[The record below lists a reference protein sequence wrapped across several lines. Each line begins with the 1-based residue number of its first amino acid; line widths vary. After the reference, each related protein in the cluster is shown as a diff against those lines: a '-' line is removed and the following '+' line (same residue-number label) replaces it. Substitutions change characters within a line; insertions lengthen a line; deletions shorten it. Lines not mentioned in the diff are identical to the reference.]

1 METSTGQGILMRKW
15 PVIGVLLLVG
25 GGAVYY
31 YYGTTGSLPFMA
43 KSAAPRPPAVRV
55 PVSAA
60 EVQRMDVPVY
70 LNGIGTVQAFNSVV
84 VKSRVDGQIV
94 KINFSEGKE
103 VHAGDV
109 LVEID
114 PRPFEATFEQTK
126 ANKLKDEAQLANA
139 RLDLARVGQLT
150 AAGHGSKQQLDTAQA
165 LVSQLEATVKA
176 DEAMIDM
183 AQTQLGYSRIKSPI
197 DGRTGTRLVDAGN
210 IVRATDNGG
219 VVSIN
224 QLHPIFVN
232 FSLPADSL
240 PPIRARLKEGEI
252 TVTAQDANGSD
263 LASGKLA
270 VIDNQINTA
279 TGTITYKA
287 TFDNDGEVLWPGQFV
302 NVRVELDVRR
312 NVVAVPVTAVQQGPD
327 GTFAFVVGQDRKVL
341 KRVIKVGEV
350 TKTTAII
357 DDGIQTGDLVVT
369 EGQYRIQAGTTVD
382 VQGNPT
388 ASRTLAP

>member
-252 TVTAQDANGSD
+252 KITAQDANGSD
-263 LASGKLA
+263 LANGTLS

-279 TGTITYKA
+279 TGTITFKA
-287 TFDNDGEVLWPGQFV
+287 TFANDDEVLWPGQFV
-302 NVRVELDVRR
+302 NVRVELEVRH

-350 TKTTAII
+350 NKTTAII

-382 VQGNPT
+382 VLGNPT

>member
-1 METSTGQGILMRKW
+1 MRKW
-15 PVIGVLLLVG
+15 PVIGVLLLG
-25 GGAVYY
+25 GGLAAYY
-31 YYGTTGSLPFMA
+31 YTAGSLPFMT

-70 LNGIGTVQAFNSVV
+70 LIGIGTVQAFNSVV

-114 PRPFEATFEQTK
+114 SRPFEATFEQTK

-139 RLDLARVGQLT
+139 RLDLARAGQLG

-183 AQTQLGYSRIKSPI
+183 AQTQLSYSRIKSPI
-197 DGRTGTRLVDAGN
+197 DGRAGTRLVDAGN

>member
-1 METSTGQGILMRKW
+1 MRKW
-15 PVIGVLLLVG
+15 PVIGILLLG
-25 GGAVYY
+25 GGLAA
-31 YYGTTGSLPFMA
+31 YYGTAGSLSFMA

-55 PVSAA
+55 PVVAA
-60 EVQRMDVPVY
+60 EVQRLDVPVY
-70 LNGIGTVQAFNSVV
+70 LDGIGTVQAFNSVL
-84 VKSRVDGQIV
+84 VKSRVDGQIM

-103 VHAGDV
+103 VHVGDV

-114 PRPFEATFEQTK
+114 PRPFQAALEQAQ

-139 RLDLARVGQLT
+139 RLDLGRANQLG
-150 AAGHGSKQQLDTAQA
+150 ANGYSSKQQVDTAQA
-165 LVSQLEATVKA
+165 LVNQLNASVKA
-176 DEAMIDM
+176 DQAQIDM
-183 AQTQLGYSRIKSPI
+183 AQTQLGYSHITSPI
-197 DGRTGTRLVDAGN
+197 DGRTGTRLVDIGN

-240 PPIRARLKEGEI
+240 PLIRARLKEGDI
-252 TVTAQDANGSD
+252 KVIAQDANGND
-263 LASGKLA
+263 LASGTLS
-270 VIDNQINTA
+270 VIDNQISTA

-287 TFDNDGEVLWPGQFV
+287 VFNNEGEVLWPGQFV

-312 NVVAVPVTAVQQGPD
+312 NVVAVPLTAVQQGPD
-327 GTFAFVVGQDRKVL
+327 GAFAFVVGQDRKVL

-350 TKTTAII
+350 NKTTAII

-382 VQGNPT
+382 VLGNPT
-388 ASRTLAP
+388 GPRTLAP

>member
-1 METSTGQGILMRKW
+1 MRKW
-15 PVIGVLLLVG
+15 PVIGVLLLG
-25 GGAVYY
+25 GGVAVYS
-31 YYGTTGSLPFMA
+31 GTTGSLPFMT

-70 LNGIGTVQAFNSVV
+70 LIGIGTVQAFNSVV

-109 LVEID
+109 LLEID
-114 PRPFEATFEQTK
+114 PRPFEATLKQTK

-139 RLDLARVGQLT
+139 RLDLARASQLT
-150 AAGHGSKQQLDTAQA
+150 AAGHASKQQLDTAQA

-183 AQTQLGYSRIKSPI
+183 AQTQLSYSRIESPI
-197 DGRTGTRLVDAGN
+197 DGRAGTRLVDAGN
-210 IVRATDNGG
+210 IVHATDNGG

-252 TVTAQDANGSD
+252 KVTAQDANGSD
-263 LASGKLA
+263 LANGTLS

-279 TGTITYKA
+279 TGTITLKA
-287 TFDNDGEVLWPGQFV
+287 TFANDKEVLWPGQFV
-302 NVRVELDVRR
+302 NVRVELEVAN
-312 NVVAVPVTAVQQGPD
+312 NVVAVPVTAVQQGPN
-327 GTFAFVVGQDRKVL
+327 GPFAFVVGQDRRVQ
-341 KRVIKVGEV
+341 KRVIKVGDV

-357 DDGIQTGDLVVT
+357 DDGLQPGDLVVT
-369 EGQYRIQAGTTVD
+369 EGQYRIQAGTAVD
-382 VQGNPT
+382 VLGNPT
-388 ASRTLAP
+388 TPRAPAP

>member
-1 METSTGQGILMRKW
+1 MT
-15 PVIGVLLLVG
+15 
-25 GGAVYY
+25 
-31 YYGTTGSLPFMA
+31 

-60 EVQRMDVPVY
+60 EVQRTDVPVY

-94 KINFSEGKE
+94 KINFSEGKD

-197 DGRTGTRLVDAGN
+197 DGRAGTRLIDAGN

-252 TVTAQDANGSD
+252 KVTAQDANGSD
-263 LASGKLA
+263 LATGKLA

-279 TGTITYKA
+279 TGTITFKA
-287 TFDNDGEVLWPGQFV
+287 TFDNDEEALWPGQFV
-302 NVRVELDVRR
+302 NVRVELDVRH

-327 GTFAFVVGQDRKVL
+327 GPFAFLVGQDRRVL
-341 KRVIKVGEV
+341 KRALKLGEV
-350 TKTTAII
+350 TRTTAII
-357 DDGIQTGDLVVT
+357 SDGIQPGDLVVT
-369 EGQYRIQAGTTVD
+369 EGQYRIQAGTAVD
-382 VQGNPT
+382 VQANPA
-388 ASRTLAP
+388 ASPPLAP

>member
-1 METSTGQGILMRKW
+1 MRKW
-15 PVIGVLLLVG
+15 PVIGVLLLG
-25 GGAVYY
+25 GGVAVYS
-31 YYGTTGSLPFMA
+31 GTTGSLPFMT

-60 EVQRMDVPVY
+60 EVPRMDVPVY
-70 LNGIGTVQAFNSVV
+70 LFGIGTVQAFNSVV

-109 LVEID
+109 LLEID
-114 PRPFEATFEQTK
+114 PRPFEATLKQTK

-139 RLDLARVGQLT
+139 RLDLARASQLT

-165 LVSQLEATVKA
+165 LVSQLEATLKA

-183 AQTQLGYSRIKSPI
+183 AQTQLSYSRIESPI
-197 DGRTGTRLVDAGN
+197 DGRAGTRLVDAGN

-252 TVTAQDANGSD
+252 KVTAQDANGSD
-263 LASGKLA
+263 LANGTLS

-279 TGTITYKA
+279 TGTITFKA
-287 TFDNDGEVLWPGQFV
+287 TFANDNEVLWPGQFV
-302 NVRVELDVRR
+302 NVRVELEVAN
-312 NVVAVPVTAVQQGPD
+312 NVVAVPVTAVQQGPN
-327 GTFAFVVGQDRKVL
+327 GPFAFVVGQDRRVQ
-341 KRVIKVGEV
+341 KRVIKVGDV

-357 DDGIQTGDLVVT
+357 DDGLQPGDLVVT
-369 EGQYRIQAGTTVD
+369 EGQYRIQAGTAVD
-382 VQGNPT
+382 VLGN
-388 ASRTLAP
+388 RTTPPAPAP

>member
-1 METSTGQGILMRKW
+1 MRKW
-15 PVIGVLLLVG
+15 PVIGVLLLG
-25 GGAVYY
+25 GGVAVYS
-31 YYGTTGSLPFMA
+31 GTTGSLPFMA

-94 KINFSEGKE
+94 KINFSEGKD

-114 PRPFEATFEQTK
+114 PRPFEASLEQAK
-126 ANKLKDEAQLANA
+126 ANKLKDEAQLTNA
-139 RLDLARVGQLT
+139 RLDLARTGQLT

-165 LVSQLEATVKA
+165 LVSQIEAIVKA
-176 DEAMIDM
+176 DEAMNDM
-183 AQTQLGYSRIKSPI
+183 AQTQLSYSRIKSPI
-197 DGRTGTRLVDAGN
+197 DGRAGTRLVDAGN

-252 TVTAQDANGSD
+252 KVTAQDANGSD
-263 LASGKLA
+263 LANGTLF

-279 TGTITYKA
+279 TGTITFKA

-350 TKTTAII
+350 NKTTAII

-382 VQGNPT
+382 VLGNPT

>member
-1 METSTGQGILMRKW
+1 MPKW
-15 PVIGVLLLVG
+15 PVIGILLLG
-25 GGAVYY
+25 GGVAVYF
-31 YYGTTGSLPFMA
+31 GTTGSLPLMT

-70 LNGIGTVQAFNSVV
+70 LFGIGTVQAFNSVV

-109 LVEID
+109 LLEID
-114 PRPFEATFEQTK
+114 PRPFEAALEQTK

-139 RLDLARVGQLT
+139 RLDLARATQLT
-150 AAGHGSKQQLDTAQA
+150 AAGHASKQQLDTAQA
-165 LVSQLEATVKA
+165 LVSQLEASLKA

-183 AQTQLGYSRIKSPI
+183 AQTQLSYSRIASPI
-197 DGRTGTRLVDAGN
+197 DGRAGTRLVDAGN

-224 QLHPIFVN
+224 QLHPIFVT
-232 FSLPADSL
+232 FSLPSDSL
-240 PPIRARLKEGEI
+240 PPIRARLTEAEI
-252 TVTAQDANGSD
+252 KVTAQDANGSD
-263 LASGKLA
+263 LANGTLS

-279 TGTITYKA
+279 TSTITFKA
-287 TFDNDGEVLWPGQFV
+287 TFANDKEVLWPGQFV
-302 NVRVELDVRR
+302 NVRVELEVAN
-312 NVVAVPVTAVQQGPD
+312 NVVAVPVTAVQQGANGP
-327 GTFAFVVGQDRKVL
+327 FAFVVGQDRRVQ
-341 KRVIKVGEV
+341 KRVIKVGDV

-357 DDGIQTGDLVVT
+357 DDGLQPGDLVVT
-369 EGQYRIQAGTTVD
+369 EGQYRIQAGTAVD
-382 VQGNPT
+382 VLGNPT
-388 ASRTLAP
+388 TPPAPAP

>member
-1 METSTGQGILMRKW
+1 MRKW
-15 PVIGVLLLVG
+15 PVIGVLLLG
-25 GGAVYY
+25 GGLAAYY
-31 YYGTTGSLPFMA
+31 YYTNGSLPFMA
-43 KSAAPRPPAVRV
+43 KAAAPRPPAVRV

-114 PRPFEATFEQTK
+114 PRPFQAALEQAQ
-126 ANKLKDEAQLANA
+126 ANKLKDEAQLGNA
-139 RLDLARVGQLT
+139 RLDLRRTNQL
-150 AAGHGSKQQLDTAQA
+150 GVNGYSSRQQVDTAQA
-165 LVSQLEATVKA
+165 LVNQLEASVKA
-176 DEAMIDM
+176 DQAAIDM
-183 AQTQLGYSRIKSPI
+183 AQTQLGYSRITSPF
-197 DGRTGTRLVDAGN
+197 DGRTGTRLVDIGN
-210 IVRATDNGG
+210 IVRATDSGG

-224 QLHPIFVN
+224 QLQPIYVN

-240 PPIRARLKEGEI
+240 PLIRARLKEGDI
-252 TVTAQDANGSD
+252 KVTAQDANGND
-263 LASGKLA
+263 LADGTLA

-279 TGTITYKA
+279 TGTITYKS

-312 NVVAVPVTAVQQGPD
+312 NVVAVPLTAVQQGPD
-327 GTFAFVVGQDRKVL
+327 GAFAFVVGQDRKVQ
-341 KRVIKVGEV
+341 KRVIKVGEMN
-350 TKTTAII
+350 KTTAII
-357 DDGIQTGDLVVT
+357 DDGLQTGDMVVT
-369 EGQYRIQAGTTVD
+369 EGQYRIQAGTNVD
-382 VQGNPT
+382 VLGNPT
-388 ASRTLAP
+388 APRTLAP

>member
-1 METSTGQGILMRKW
+1 MRKW
-15 PVIGVLLLVG
+15 PVIGVLLLG
-25 GGAVYY
+25 GGLAA
-31 YYGTTGSLPFMA
+31 YYGTTGSLPFTTLTLPFMA
-43 KSAAPRPPAVRV
+43 KPAAPRAAALRV

-60 EVQRMDVPVY
+60 EVQRTDVPVY

-114 PRPFEATFEQTK
+114 PRPFEASLEQSQ

-176 DEAMIDM
+176 DGAMIDM

-197 DGRTGTRLVDAGN
+197 DGRAGTRLVDAGN

-240 PPIRARLKEGEI
+240 PPIRSRLKEGEI
-252 TVTAQDANGSD
+252 KVTAQDANGSN
-263 LASGKLA
+263 LATGTLS

-287 TFDNDGEVLWPGQFV
+287 TFANDDEVLWPGQFV
-302 NVRVELDVRR
+302 NVRVELDVRHD
-312 NVVAVPVTAVQQGPD
+312 VVAVPVTAVQQGPD
-327 GTFAFVVGQDRKVL
+327 GTFAFLVGQDRKVL
-341 KRVIKVGEV
+341 KRVIKVGEMN
-350 TKTTAII
+350 KTTAII
-357 DDGIQTGDLVVT
+357 SDGIQPGDLVVT
-369 EGQYRIQAGTTVD
+369 EGQYRIQAGTAVD
-382 VQGNPT
+382 VQGIPA
-388 ASRTLAP
+388 ASPPLAP

>member
-1 METSTGQGILMRKW
+1 MRKW
-15 PVIGVLLLVG
+15 PVIGVLLLG
-25 GGAVYY
+25 GGVAVYS
-31 YYGTTGSLPFMA
+31 GTTGSLPFMA

-94 KINFSEGKE
+94 KINFSEGKD

-114 PRPFEATFEQTK
+114 PRPFEASLEQAK
-126 ANKLKDEAQLANA
+126 ANKLKDEAQLTNA
-139 RLDLARVGQLT
+139 RLDLARTGQLT

-165 LVSQLEATVKA
+165 LVAQLEATVKA
-176 DEAMIDM
+176 DEAMNDM
-183 AQTQLGYSRIKSPI
+183 AQTQLSYSRIKSPI
-197 DGRTGTRLVDAGN
+197 DGRAGTRLVDAGN

-252 TVTAQDANGSD
+252 KVTAQDANGSD
-263 LASGKLA
+263 LANGTLF

-279 TGTITYKA
+279 TGTITFKA
-287 TFDNDGEVLWPGQFV
+287 TFDNDGEFLWPGQFV

-350 TKTTAII
+350 NKTTAII

-382 VQGNPT
+382 VLGNPT

>member
-1 METSTGQGILMRKW
+1 MRKW
-15 PVIGVLLLVG
+15 PVIGVLLLG
-25 GGAVYY
+25 GGLAA
-31 YYGTTGSLPFMA
+31 YYGTTGSLPFTTLTLPFMA
-43 KSAAPRPPAVRV
+43 KPAAPRAAALRV

-60 EVQRMDVPVY
+60 EVQRTDVPVY

-114 PRPFEATFEQTK
+114 PRPFEASLEQSQ

-139 RLDLARVGQLT
+139 RLNLARVGQLT

-176 DEAMIDM
+176 DGAMIDM
-183 AQTQLGYSRIKSPI
+183 AQTQLGDSRIKSPI
-197 DGRTGTRLVDAGN
+197 DGRAGTRLVDAGN

-240 PPIRARLKEGEI
+240 PPIRSRLKEGEI
-252 TVTAQDANGSD
+252 KVTAQDANGSN
-263 LASGKLA
+263 LATGTLS

-287 TFDNDGEVLWPGQFV
+287 TFANDDEVLWPGQFV
-302 NVRVELDVRR
+302 NVRVELDVRHD
-312 NVVAVPVTAVQQGPD
+312 VVAVPVTAVQQGPD
-327 GTFAFVVGQDRKVL
+327 GTFAFLVGQDRKVL
-341 KRVIKVGEV
+341 KRVIKVGEMN
-350 TKTTAII
+350 KTTAII
-357 DDGIQTGDLVVT
+357 SDGIQPGDLVVT
-369 EGQYRIQAGTTVD
+369 EGQYRIQAGTAVD
-382 VQGNPT
+382 VQGIPA
-388 ASRTLAP
+388 ASPPLAP

>member
-1 METSTGQGILMRKW
+1 MRKW
-15 PVIGVLLLVG
+15 PVIGIVLLGAGV
-25 GGAVYY
+25 AVYF
-31 YYGTTGSLPFMA
+31 GAAGSLPFLA
-43 KSAAPRPPAVRV
+43 KPAAPRPAAVRV
-55 PVSAA
+55 PVSAITA
-60 EVQRMDVPVY
+60 QRSDVPIY
-70 LNGIGTVQAFNSVV
+70 LSGIGTVQAFNSVV

-126 ANKLKDEAQLANA
+126 ANRLKDEAQLANA

-240 PPIRARLKEGEI
+240 PPIRSRLKEGEI
-252 TVTAQDANGSD
+252 KVTAQDANGSD
-263 LASGKLA
+263 L
-270 VIDNQINTA
+270 
-279 TGTITYKA
+279 
-287 TFDNDGEVLWPGQFV
+287 
-302 NVRVELDVRR
+302 
-312 NVVAVPVTAVQQGPD
+312 
-327 GTFAFVVGQDRKVL
+327 
-341 KRVIKVGEV
+341 
-350 TKTTAII
+350 
-357 DDGIQTGDLVVT
+357 
-369 EGQYRIQAGTTVD
+369 
-382 VQGNPT
+382 
-388 ASRTLAP
+388 

>member
-1 METSTGQGILMRKW
+1 MRKW

-369 EGQYRIQAGTTVD
+369 EGQYRIQAGTNVD
-382 VQGNPT
+382 VLGNPT

>member
-1 METSTGQGILMRKW
+1 MRKW
-15 PVIGVLLLVG
+15 PVIGVLLLG
-25 GGAVYY
+25 GGLAAY

-43 KSAAPRPPAVRV
+43 KSAAPRPPAIRV

-150 AAGHGSKQQLDTAQA
+150 AAGHGSKQQLDTSQA

-176 DEAMIDM
+176 DDAMIDM

-197 DGRTGTRLVDAGN
+197 DGRAGTRLVDAGN

-240 PPIRARLKEGEI
+240 PPIRSRLKEGEI
-252 TVTAQDANGSD
+252 KVTVQDANGSD
-263 LASGKLA
+263 LATGKLS

-287 TFDNDGEVLWPGQFV
+287 TFANDDEVLWPGQFV
-302 NVRVELDVRR
+302 NVRAELEVRHD
-312 NVVAVPVTAVQQGPD
+312 VVAVPVTAVQQGPD
-327 GTFAFVVGQDRKVL
+327 GPFAFVVGQDRKIL
-341 KRVIKVGEV
+341 KRVIKVGDV
-350 TKTTAII
+350 SKTTAII
-357 DDGIQTGDLVVT
+357 DDGIKPGDLVVT
-369 EGQYRIQAGTTVD
+369 EGQYRIQAGTSVD

-388 ASRTLAP
+388 APPPLAP

>member
-1 METSTGQGILMRKW
+1 MRKW
-15 PVIGVLLLVG
+15 PVIGVLLLG
-25 GGAVYY
+25 GGLAACD
-31 YYGTTGSLPFMA
+31 GSTASLPFMT

-70 LNGIGTVQAFNSVV
+70 LDGIGTVQAFNSVV

-94 KINFSEGKE
+94 KINFSEGKD

-114 PRPFEATFEQTK
+114 PRPFEASLEQSK

-139 RLDLARVGQLT
+139 RLDLARTGQLT

-176 DEAMIDM
+176 DEATIDM

-197 DGRTGTRLVDAGN
+197 EGRAGTRLVDAGN

-224 QLHPIFVN
+224 QLHPIYVTFA
-232 FSLPADSL
+232 LPADSL

-252 TVTAQDANGSD
+252 KVAVQDANGND
-263 LASGKLA
+263 LATGTLS

-287 TFDNDGEVLWPGQFV
+287 TFNNDGEVLWPGQFV

-312 NVVAVPVTAVQQGPD
+312 DVISVPVTAVQLGPD
-327 GTFAFVVGQDRKVL
+327 GAFAFVVGPDRKVG

-357 DDGIQTGDLVVT
+357 EDGIQAGDLVVT
-369 EGQYRIQAGTTVD
+369 EGQYRIQAGTSVD

-388 ASRTLAP
+388 ASRPLAP